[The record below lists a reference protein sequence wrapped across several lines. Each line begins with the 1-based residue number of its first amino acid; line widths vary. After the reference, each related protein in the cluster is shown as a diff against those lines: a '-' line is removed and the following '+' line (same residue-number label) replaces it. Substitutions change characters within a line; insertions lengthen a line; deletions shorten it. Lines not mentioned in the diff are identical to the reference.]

1 MCFML
6 RPYMIELRL
15 PTYHHKR
22 FFIAVVL
29 FIVLAGL
36 VKWCTTVALAADAQ
50 VSIGERVVTIH
61 DGGEQTGLVTSAM
74 TLREVLQQAN
84 VSINQND
91 ITEPALDEPLVAS
104 SYEANIYR
112 ARPVVV
118 KDGAKSVRIVTA
130 YRTAKQIAKQAG
142 IILNDA
148 DIAQLRPA
156 MDIAVEGAAEVLSID
171 RATPITFVF
180 YGKTI
185 QTSTRATTVD
195 GLLEERKIAT
205 SKDDTT
211 QPGLAAP
218 IVAGMTVELWRNGKQ
233 VVTVDEDIAFTT
245 RQVKDVNRERTYK
258 EIQTPGENGKRTVTY
273 EIEMRDGKEVART
286 ETNATTTKQPVE
298 QVEVVGVKGMYTTPS
313 ENQSISWEF
322 LISKGL
328 TREQTAGI
336 MGNLMQEHGFKTD
349 GDGLAQ
355 WTGSRQT
362 RLRTMY
368 PDTYMTIQ
376 SQLDY
381 LWYELS
387 GPYVKVLTTIQ
398 AQTTVEGAVK
408 VFQDQYER
416 CNPTYCAENRRVQ
429 YANNIL
435 ASH

>member
-1 MCFML
+1 MYFIL

-22 FFIAVVL
+22 IIITALL
-29 FIVLAGL
+29 FLALAGI
-36 VKWCTTVALAADAQ
+36 VKWCTTAAFAADAQ
-50 VSIGERVVTIH
+50 VSAGEKVVTIH

-84 VSINQND
+84 VTVNPND
-91 ITEPALDEPLVAS
+91 ITEPALDEPLLES

-130 YRTAKQIAKQAG
+130 YRTAKQITKQAG
-142 IILNDA
+142 IVLNDA
-148 DIAQLRPA
+148 DIAQLKPA
-156 MDIAVEGAAEVLSID
+156 MDIASEGAAEVLSID

-185 QTSTRATTVD
+185 KTSTRATTVD
-195 GLLEERKIAT
+195 GLLKERKIAM

-211 QPGLAAP
+211 KPALTAP
-218 IVAGMTVELWRNGKQ
+218 IAAGMKIELWRNGKQ
-233 VVTVDEDIAFTT
+233 VVTVDEDIAFTS
-245 RQVKDVNRERTYK
+245 RQVKDVSRDRTYK

-273 EIEMRDGKEVART
+273 EIEMRDGKEIARK
-286 ETNATTTKQPVE
+286 ETNAITTKQPVE
-298 QVEVVGVKGMYTTPS
+298 QVEVIGVKGMYTSPS
-313 ENQSISWEF
+313 ENESITWDF

-368 PDTYMTIQ
+368 PETYMTIQ

-381 LWYELS
+381 LWFELS
-387 GPYVKVLTTIQ
+387 GSYSKVLAAIQ
-398 AQTTVEGAVK
+398 AQSTVEGVVV
-408 VFQDQYER
+408 VFQNQYER
-416 CNPTYCAENRRVQ
+416 CNPLYCAENKRIQ
-429 YANNIL
+429 YAYNIL

>member
-130 YRTAKQIAKQAG
+130 YRTAKQITKQAG

-273 EIEMRDGKEVART
+273 EIEMRDGKEVARK
-286 ETNATTTKQPVE
+286 ETNAIITVPAVE
-298 QVEVVGVKGMYTTPS
+298 QVEIIGAKVQV
-313 ENQSISWEF
+313 I
-322 LISKGL
+322 
-328 TREQTAGI
+328 
-336 MGNLMQEHGFKTD
+336 
-349 GDGLAQ
+349 
-355 WTGSRQT
+355 TGSCGEWMAAAGVPAT
-362 RLRTMY
+362 
-368 PDTYMTIQ
+368 DSVTYLINKE
-376 SQLDY
+376 SH
-381 LWYELS
+381 
-387 GPYVKVLTTIQ
+387 
-398 AQTTVEGAVK
+398 
-408 VFQDQYER
+408 
-416 CNPTYCAENRRVQ
+416 CNPNAVNRSSGACGIGQALPCSKMGPVNSDGTSAVDPVAQ
-429 YANNIL
+429 LIWMNNYVL
-435 ASH
+435 GRYGSWDAAAAHSRSVGWY